1 MPEPRWSRISPADLF
16 PAFPAPPALASPALA
31 PAAAPEFS
39 DRGRHASPSPDEP
52 VYSQLVREWQ
62 LRGLMLPGQRDREW
76 VELVVRQSWR

>member
-1 MPEPRWSRISPADLF
+1 MPEPRWSRISPAELF
-16 PAFPAPPALASPALA
+16 PA
-31 PAAAPEFS
+31 AAEYS